1 MKEILLNNKN
11 MKLESLN
18 RNLPETELC
27 KIGKKCL
34 TDKPG
39 HGYTKVYYE
48 IMKGFRNNSINFLEI
63 GIYFGASLRM
73 WNNFFPKGKIFGI
86 DNGRMLPGSN
96 ILVGG
101 MDGTRINIASEDDVK
116 LLQPEAKVDYKDF
129 SWIENDKI
137 KCYIADQRSERQ
149 LNETLNYFNCNE
161 FDFILDDGQ
170 HFQHHQ
176 QKSLGI
182 LFKNIKSEG
191 YYIIEDIAIHESLL
205 AGHYW
210 GQKKKDASD
219 STDLIFESYI
229 KTGKLNSPYFS
240 KEESEYIEDNTEDIF
255 MYDCENR
262 NNSPI
267 NGHSK
272 LLIIKKK

>member
-1 MKEILLNNKN
+1 

-116 LLQPEAKVDYKDF
+116 LLQPEAKVDYKNF

-137 KCYIADQRSERQ
+137 KCYIADQRSESQ

-170 HFQHHQ
+170 HFQEHQ

-182 LFKNIKSEG
+182 LFPAIKSGG
-191 YYIIEDIAIHESLL
+191 YYIIEDIVPQEGLIEGSF
-205 AGHYW
+205 W
-210 GQKKKDASD
+210 GQRKKDATD
-219 STDLIFESYI
+219 STDYIFKEFI
-229 KTGKLNSPYFS
+229 KTGNL
-240 KEESEYIEDNTEDIF
+240 ESRYITSDQTKYIVDNIEDIF
-255 MYDCENR
+255 LFNNENK
-262 NNSPI
+262 NNSPV
-267 NGHSK
+267 NGTSK
-272 LLIIKKK
+272 LLIIKKI